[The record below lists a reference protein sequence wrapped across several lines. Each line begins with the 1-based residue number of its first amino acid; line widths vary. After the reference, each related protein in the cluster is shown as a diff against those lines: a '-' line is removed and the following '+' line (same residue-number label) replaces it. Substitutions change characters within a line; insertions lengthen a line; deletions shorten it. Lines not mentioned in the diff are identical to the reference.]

1 MASNNARSK
10 KDRKRI
16 IICGCEVGGGKNDLL
31 FVYLDHMSLRDCGY
45 KVKGCR
51 LRRLGA
57 LQLAVKRYGIIS
69 VNERLLFLGRFHP
82 VMLQDINEI
91 YPEPDDT
98 NHCYLRN
105 YGYGLKYGKRK
116 RLRAILKAMSEHG
129 ERTVGDRLMM
139 LGQYHPVMIEDL
151 EDVCSYFSV

>member
-1 MASNNARSK
+1 
-10 KDRKRI
+10 
-16 IICGCEVGGGKNDLL
+16 
-31 FVYLDHMSLRDCGY
+31 MSLRDCGY

-57 LQLAVKRYGIIS
+57 LQLAVKRYGIRS

-82 VMLQDINEI
+82 VMLQDIEEI

-98 NHCYLRN
+98 NHCHLRN
-105 YGYGLKYGKRK
+105 YGYRVKSCKKK
-116 RLRAILKAMSEHG
+116 RLQAIMRAMGDHG
-129 ERTVGDRLMM
+129 QRTVGDRLML

-151 EDVCSYFSV
+151 EDVCFHIGLEKN

>member
-1 MASNNARSK
+1 M
-10 KDRKRI
+10 
-16 IICGCEVGGGKNDLL
+16 EKNDLL

-57 LQLAVKRYGIIS
+57 LQLAVKRYGIRS

-116 RLRAILKAMSEHG
+116 RLRAITKAMSEHG

-151 EDVCSYFSV
+151 EDVCSNETQLKL

>member
-1 MASNNARSK
+1 
-10 KDRKRI
+10 
-16 IICGCEVGGGKNDLL
+16 
-31 FVYLDHMSLRDCGY
+31 MSLRECGY

-57 LQLAVKRYGIIS
+57 LQLAVKRYGIRT
-69 VNERLLFLGRFHP
+69 VNERLYFLGRFHP
-82 VMLQDINEI
+82 VMLQDMEQI

-105 YGYGLKYGKRK
+105 YGYRVKSGKHK
-116 RLRAILKAMSEHG
+116 RLNALMRAISDHG

-151 EDVCSYFSV
+151 EDVSSLIEN